1 VLFRS
6 QRRAAA
12 RADARFL
19 ETAHSDPRVM
29 AELQAAVWR
38 QQSEG
43 SASVADAAR
52 IDALAGAAART
63 QAARMP
69 TLYEAMRRMNSSR
82 YY

>member
-1 VLFRS
+1 
-6 QRRAAA
+6 
-12 RADARFL
+12 
-19 ETAHSDPRVM
+19 M

-43 SASVADAAR
+43 TASVADAAR